1 MYTRAQVDAW
11 LGPLTDSTWSRAA
24 SLAYRMSSQIWTVR
38 RDGQTWA
45 IATDCRSLVLVAGE
59 YGYKKAPA
67 DGVRTWLASFPEST
81 RNKLSTTLDAL
92 RKRTGPPPDREQ
104 VECPMCDSKFVLQW
118 KIDDGMLCGL
128 LIDRRR
134 LAHTLRG
141 CCDEKLTV
149 AAGEGQQLVIRST
162 NMRALVMDTSR
173 EEHRDGAPEFKA
185 EG

>member
-11 LGPLTDSTWSRAA
+11 LGPLTDPTPSRVA
-24 SLAYRMSSQIWTVR
+24 SEARQMTSQIWTVR
-38 RDGQTWA
+38 RDGRTWA
-45 IATDCRSLVLVAGE
+45 IATDGRSLVMIVGE
-59 YGYKKAPA
+59 YGYKDALA
-67 DGVRTWLASFPEST
+67 DGVRKWLASFPKST

-92 RKRTGPPPDREQ
+92 RKWTGPPPDREQ
-104 VECPMCDSKFVLQW
+104 VECPKCNSKFLLQW
-118 KIDDGMLCGL
+118 KIDDGVLCGL
-128 LIDRRR
+128 MIDRRR

-149 AAGEGQQLVIRST
+149 AAGKGRLVIRST
-162 NMRALVMDTSR
+162 NMRALLMDTSR

>member
-11 LGPLTDSTWSRAA
+11 LGPLTDSTPSRVA
-24 SLAYRMSSQIWTVR
+24 SVARQMKSQIWTVQ

-45 IATDCRSLVLVAGE
+45 IAADGRSLVLVAGE

-67 DGVRTWLASFPEST
+67 DGVRTWLAAFPKST

-92 RKRTGPPPDREQ
+92 RKWTGPAPSREQ
-104 VECPMCDSKFVLQW
+104 VECPKCASKFLLQW
-118 KIDDGMLCGL
+118 KIDDGVLCGL
-128 LIDRRR
+128 MIDRRR

-149 AAGEGQQLVIRST
+149 AAGDDRLVIHSA
-162 NMRALVMDTSR
+162 NMKLLVMDTSR